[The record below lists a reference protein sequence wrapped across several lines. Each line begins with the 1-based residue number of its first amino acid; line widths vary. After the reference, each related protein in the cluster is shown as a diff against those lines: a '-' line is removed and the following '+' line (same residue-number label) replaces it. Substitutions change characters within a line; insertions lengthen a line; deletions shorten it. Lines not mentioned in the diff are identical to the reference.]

1 MALIAEYHMYL
12 ECASGAVDAD
22 WKLEEKEI
30 MSFRQFKLRQSEQ
43 MCKYRPRQRKYPGD
57 GKVRDSTEENRNR
70 KRKTPSSS
78 GTEVVKADILDARD
92 SGRLCSHDFMVF
104 GKHLD
109 SVARKKKGA
118 DPSKCAAC
126 GEGTYY
132 KCNLCNV
139 PLCYP
144 GSRGCTS
151 WNCVMDYHND
161 ECFGLLRR
169 DAAVAKNW
177 KKPSARKRTL
187 HADHIHAIMK

>member
-1 MALIAEYHMYL
+1 ME
-12 ECASGAVDAD
+12 S
-22 WKLEEKEI
+22 
-30 MSFRQFKLRQSEQ
+30 R
-43 MCKYRPRQRKYPGD
+43 RPL
-57 GKVRDSTEENRNR
+57 T
-70 KRKTPSSS
+70 SSY
-78 GTEVVKADILDARD
+78 TDILDARD

-109 SVARKKKGA
+109 SVPRKKKGA

-132 KCNLCNV
+132 KCNNLCNV